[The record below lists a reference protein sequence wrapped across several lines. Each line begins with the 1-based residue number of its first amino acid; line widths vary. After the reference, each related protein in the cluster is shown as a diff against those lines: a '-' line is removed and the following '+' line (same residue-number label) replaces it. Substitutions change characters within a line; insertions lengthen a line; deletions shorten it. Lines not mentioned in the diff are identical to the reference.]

1 MITSLLNKWGQV
13 HFSHWM
19 LGIITHSG
27 RGKGDKSILGK
38 RVWKGSEF
46 KCKNGPVPFSGFT
59 LFELII
65 AIALAAVLLALIGTA
80 INLYLTRTDRDRT
93 RVEEAQLARSVLTMI
108 ADDIRAATFYQK
120 QDTSAIAALMAAGTP
135 YDTDDFD
142 KARVATV
149 AAGKAG
155 GLNSPGKLTA
165 LGGSASGAAASGTGS
180 GSSAS
185 GASAGGDQE
194 SDDTMPLGLSGET
207 NELWV
212 DATRLPR
219 QEELFATVTGYTNAP
234 SAASSNPGGSGGSTS
249 GADINPPADLKTVH
263 YFVRQGNVV
272 DPGSVAATSL
282 APDAQ
287 ASAGGLVREEVGR
300 RMRVFA
306 EQSGTSSGA
315 TSGAALIAPEVTQI
329 QFKYYDGTQLTD
341 TWDMKQL
348 KKLPM
353 AIEVAVWIRD
363 TRDGMAD
370 PMASSRVY
378 RQVVN
383 LPMAVASAANSA
395 ADAPAGGTS
404 SASSDSS
411 GSSSSGTGSAFGNE

>member
-1 MITSLLNKWGQV
+1 MTR
-13 HFSHWM
+13 H
-19 LGIITHSG
+19 
-27 RGKGDKSILGK
+27 R
-38 RVWKGSEF
+38 RA
-46 KCKNGPVPFSGFT
+46 GFT

-108 ADDIRAATFYQK
+108 ADDIRAATVYQK

-165 LGGSASGAAASGTGS
+165 LGGSAAGGAASGSSS

-185 GASAGGDQE
+185 GASAGGGGGDQE
-194 SDDTMPLGLSGET
+194 SDDTMPLGLSGDSEQ
-207 NELWV
+207 LWV

-234 SAASSNPGGSGGSTS
+234 SAASSNPGGSGGSTA

-263 YFVRQGNVV
+263 YFVRQGNAV
-272 DPGSVAATSL
+272 DPGSIAATSL

-329 QFKYYDGTQLTD
+329 QFQYYDGTQLVD
-341 TWDMKQL
+341 AWDMKQL
-348 KKLPM
+348 KKLPL
-353 AIEVAVWIRD
+353 AIKVYVSIRD
-363 TRDGMAD
+363 TRDGVVD
-370 PMASSRVY
+370 PMSASHVY
-378 RQVVN
+378 TQVVN

-395 ADAPAGGTS
+395 ADASADSSAAGTS
-404 SASSDSS
+404 STSSSSS
-411 GSSSSGTGSAFGNE
+411 GSSSSGTGSAFGDQ

>member
-1 MITSLLNKWGQV
+1 MTQ
-13 HFSHWM
+13 HRR
-19 LGIITHSG
+19 T
-27 RGKGDKSILGK
+27 
-38 RVWKGSEF
+38 
-46 KCKNGPVPFSGFT
+46 GFT

-80 INLYLTRTDRDRT
+80 INLYLTRTDRDLT

-108 ADDIRAATFYQK
+108 ADDIRAATVYQK

-142 KARVATV
+142 KARVATA

-155 GLNSPGKLTA
+155 GLNAPGKLTA
-165 LGGSASGAAASGTGS
+165 LGGSASGGAASGSGS
-180 GSSAS
+180 GTSAS
-185 GASAGGDQE
+185 GASAGGGGDQE
-194 SDDTMPLGLSGET
+194 SDDTMPLGLSGSST
-207 NELWV
+207 ELWV

-234 SAASSNPGGSGGSTS
+234 SAASGNPGGSGGSTS

-263 YFVRQGNVV
+263 YFVRQGNAV

-306 EQSGTSSGA
+306 EQSGASSGS
-315 TSGAALIAPEVTQI
+315 TSGPALIAPEVTQI

-353 AIEVAVWIRD
+353 AIEVIVWIRD
-363 TRDGMAD
+363 TRDGVAD

-383 LPMAVASAANSA
+383 LPMALASAANSA
-395 ADAPAGGTS
+395 AESSAAGTS
-404 SASSDSS
+404 STSATSG
-411 GSSSSGTGSAFGNE
+411 GSSSSATGSAFGDQ